1 MSAQDSSE
9 DPPAANEV
17 RQQRVRLRQARLVL
31 FIDLGLVAVAWVGVG
46 LGVLDAPYVLA
57 WSAFAITGATAFV
70 LLIASGFNL
79 RFAAE
84 PSLTLPQAV
93 LGVVS
98 SVIAYPVTGP
108 VRGAGLLTVVL
119 AIVFGMFALSPR
131 QVLRLCA
138 LALGLLGAEMLVA
151 AKLAPDRFPPRV
163 EAMHFLI
170 TALVLPAISVLT
182 GQLSTMRRKM
192 RDQRVALEAALAKNC
207 ELASHDDLTGLR
219 NRRSILELIE
229 IETRRSRRDAT
240 VLSFAILDID
250 FFKLVNDTYG
260 HAGGDQVLR
269 AFAATLR
276 ETLRETDFVSR
287 WGGEEFLL
295 VLPATPAAVGHVVIE
310 RLRTRLREVPFE
322 CAGVTLAISF
332 SAGIAQ
338 FDASEEC
345 AQQTIE
351 RADQALYA
359 AKNSGRNRTV
369 G

>member
-1 MSAQDSSE
+1 MTAPDTSE
-9 DPPAANEV
+9 DRSTANEV
-17 RQQRVRLRQARLVL
+17 RQQRVRLRQAKLVL
-31 FIDLGLVAVAWVGVG
+31 FIDLGLVAVAWAGVA
-46 LGVLDAPYVLA
+46 LGVLSAPEVLA
-57 WSAFAITGATAFV
+57 WSIFALTGATAFV

-79 RFAAE
+79 RFTAE
-84 PSLTLPQAV
+84 PSLTLPQAI

-98 SVIAYPVTGP
+98 SVIAYLATGP
-108 VRGAGLLTVVL
+108 VRGATLLSVVL

-138 LALGLLGAEMLVA
+138 LALGLLGIEMLLA
-151 AKLAPDRFPPRV
+151 AMLAPERFPPRI

-170 TALVLPAISVLT
+170 MALVLPAIGVLT

-192 RDQRVALEAALAKNC
+192 RDQRIALEAALAKNC

-229 IETRRSRRDAT
+229 IETRRSRRDGT
-240 VLSFAILDID
+240 FLSFAILDID

-260 HAGGDQVLR
+260 HGGGDQVLK
-269 AFAATLR
+269 AFAAALR
-276 ETLRETDFVSR
+276 ETLRETDLVSR
-287 WGGEEFLL
+287 WGGEEFLI
-295 VLPATPAAVGHVVIE
+295 VLPATTAAIGHVVIE
-310 RLRTRLREVPFE
+310 RLRTRLRELPCE
-322 CAGVTLAISF
+322 CAGATLSLAF

-338 FDASEEC
+338 FEAAEC

-359 AKNSGRNRTV
+359 AKNSGRNRTIA
-369 G
+369 